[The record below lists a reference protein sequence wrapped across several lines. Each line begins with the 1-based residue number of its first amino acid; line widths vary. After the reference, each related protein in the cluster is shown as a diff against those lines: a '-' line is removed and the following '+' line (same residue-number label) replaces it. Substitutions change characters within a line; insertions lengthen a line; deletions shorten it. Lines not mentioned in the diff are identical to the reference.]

1 MRRRGAIRV
10 ATCQFPAGGSCR
22 ENGRWVWRQMTAA
35 ARRGAD
41 LVHFP
46 ECALSG
52 YPGVDLPDLERYDWA
67 PLRGETRAVMELAK
81 RLRVWVVLGS
91 SHRLSGRRKPHNSL
105 YLIGPDGRVRDRYD
119 KRFCTEGDLRV
130 YTPGG
135 RHVVFELRGW
145 TCALL
150 ICFDLRFPELYRDL
164 YRLGARV
171 VFQSFHNARYKG
183 PGIHGQIMRQTLQ
196 ANAAHNAMW
205 ISAPNSSA
213 RFSRWPSVFIGPD
226 GVIAGQLRPNRPG
239 LMVNTVDP
247 DLEYYDPM
255 KPFRADVLAGQLHTG
270 QLVQDPRLDDRNS
283 L

>member
-1 MRRRGAIRV
+1 VVHFHEAALTGYLTHADAPPTQQVDWRAVRAGAESI
-10 ATCQFPAGGSCR
+10 CQ
-22 ENGRWVWRQMTAA
+22 EA
-35 ARRGAD
+35 ARLG
-41 LVHFP
+41 
-46 ECALSG
+46 
-52 YPGVDLPDLERYDWA
+52 
-67 PLRGETRAVMELAK
+67 
-81 RLRVWVVLGS
+81 VWVVLGS
-91 SHRLSGRRKPHNSL
+91 SHPLTAPHKPTNCL
-105 YLIGPDGRVRDRYD
+105 YLIGPDGMIRDRYD

-135 RHVVFELRGW
+135 RHVIFELRGW
-145 TCALL
+145 RCALL

-164 YRLGARV
+164 YRQGVRV

-270 QLVQDPRLDDRNS
+270 QLVEDPRLDDHTS